1 MLGDKIGEFTGK
13 VTGTRVVPGDDFR
26 YVKIESSW
34 EEQGTAY
41 GVAGA
46 NMGTVTIF
54 ERVPG
59 QVYGEGQGIFMSATG
74 EGAIWNG
81 TSVAHMT
88 GEGMAASVRFSIA
101 FQAPATGPLARL
113 NGVLGVGEQEIGAD
127 GSVHTTIWE
136 WK

>member
-1 MLGDKIGEFTGK
+1 VGREYGIPVVMNTFEGTK
-13 VTGTRVVPGDDFR
+13 VLKEGMRVRVDG
-26 YVKIESSW
+26 
-34 EEQGTAY
+34 
-41 GVAGA
+41 

-113 NGVLGVGEQEIGAD
+113 NGVLGIGEQEIGAD